1 VGKRLVRQNREMHWI
16 RIDRYYRGD
25 AEQPQVMHQPVTC
38 HHCETAPCEQV
49 CPVAATTHSSEG
61 LNQMVYNR
69 CIGTRYCSNNC
80 PYKVRRFNFFAYN
93 RKIKPIEKMRMNP
106 EVTVRSRGVMEKC
119 TFCVQRIQNVK
130 IRAKNE
136 GRPIA
141 DGEITPACAQACPTH
156 AIAFGDLNNPNS
168 RVSQLFA
175 GSRTYGM
182 LTEINTQ
189 PRLNYLARVKNTDS
203 TLVPASVGA
212 PMDRNEPGEELQG

>member
-1 VGKRLVRQNREMHWI
+1 
-16 RIDRYYRGD
+16 
-25 AEQPQVMHQPVTC
+25 
-38 HHCETAPCEQV
+38 
-49 CPVAATTHSSEG
+49 
-61 LNQMVYNR
+61 
-69 CIGTRYCSNNC
+69 
-80 PYKVRRFNFFAYN
+80 
-93 RKIKPIEKMRMNP
+93 
-106 EVTVRSRGVMEKC
+106 MEKC